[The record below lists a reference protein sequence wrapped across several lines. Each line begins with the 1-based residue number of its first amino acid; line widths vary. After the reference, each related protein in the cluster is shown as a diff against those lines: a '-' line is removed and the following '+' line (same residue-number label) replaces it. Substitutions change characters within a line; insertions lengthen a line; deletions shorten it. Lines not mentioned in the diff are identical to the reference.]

1 MSFPQGFYRCQ
12 SNSLNVLFL
21 GSNQSSVIS

>member
-21 GSNQSSVIS
+21 GRQSIQCN